1 MRIIYKNTDN
11 TVAILIP
18 AEEVL
23 ATVGIQAIA
32 EKDVPQDLPYW
43 FAEDAD
49 IPSDRSARDAWEIDE
64 SLGEPNGFGGT
75 SNEFTDEQLLA
86 LYQKGVIGGVE

>member
-18 AEEVL
+18 AEDVL

-43 FAEDAD
+43 FAKDAD
-49 IPSDRSARDAWEIDE
+49 IPFDRSARNAWEIDDA
-64 SLGEPNGFGGT
+64 LGEPDGFGGQ
-75 SNEFTDEQLLA
+75 SNEFTDEQLLT
-86 LYQKGVIGGVE
+86 LYQQNLIEDLE